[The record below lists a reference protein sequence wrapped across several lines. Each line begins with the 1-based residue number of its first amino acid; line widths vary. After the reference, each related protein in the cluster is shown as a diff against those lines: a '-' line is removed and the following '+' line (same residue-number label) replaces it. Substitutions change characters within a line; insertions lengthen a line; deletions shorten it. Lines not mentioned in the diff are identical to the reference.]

1 MNRKVFGGNRTE
13 NGAATQSRM
22 MTYFRTAVQQG
33 VDPVAGLVAL
43 ARAPDRHTIS
53 GLGLT

>member
-13 NGAATQSRM
+13 HGAATQSRM

-33 VDPVAGLVAL
+33 VDPIAGLVAL
-43 ARAPDRHTIS
+43 ARAPDRHTIG
-53 GLGLT
+53 GLALT